1 MQKELLHIMCPICFH
16 HMYIPKD
23 KIILA
28 SIEKD
33 IKTSISND
41 EYFKQKC
48 DKCGHY
54 VKFLY
59 PFIYFDANKSFEL
72 FLSYDEVIL
81 DVNKEAKNKRIV
93 KSIEELNEKIRIFE
107 ADLDDRRIE
116 LLKYRLCKQ
125 LGSDTVA
132 IQVEFISYDKDYIVF
147 RIDDEYNNLK
157 LIDSSVYNNIAEY
170 ESSSSILEINMNWAK
185 EELNDE

>member
-1 MQKELLHIMCPICFH
+1 
-16 HMYIPKD
+16 
-23 KIILA
+23 
-28 SIEKD
+28 IEKD
-33 IKTSISND
+33 IKTSICND

-48 DKCGHY
+48 DKCSHY

-72 FLSYDEVIL
+72 FLSYDGVIL

-107 ADLDDRRIE
+107 CELDDRKIE

-125 LGSDTVA
+125 LGYNNVV
-132 IQVEFISYDKDYIVF
+132 IRIEFISYDKDYIVF
-147 RIDDEYNNLK
+147 KIDEEYNNLK
-157 LIDSSVYNNIAEY
+157 MIPTSVYNNIEEY
-170 ESSSSILEINMNWAK
+170 GSSTSILEINKDWAK
-185 EELNDE
+185 EKLKDE